1 MIKLRLLLL
10 LFSTLWLSS
19 CGGGGSSSGSGSAS
33 TTTNKTAIVKLAC
46 NEPFTANLV
55 GLQITISLPSGV
67 AVATDANG
75 LVLPSVVVPSG
86 VTTNN
91 AVIPVTLMIYTAPTA
106 TTDGSLSFVLA
117 STAAKG
123 FGSGEFATVTLTVA
137 NGSNPSAGSIVLSG
151 FKPIDGLGNLVEGLT
166 PTLTANF
173 Q

>member
-1 MIKLRLLLL
+1 MIMIRF
-10 LFSTLWLSS
+10 LFLMLSALWLCS
-19 CGGGGSSSGSGSAS
+19 CGGGGSTSSTAPA
-33 TTTNKTAIVKLAC
+33 KTAVVKLAC